1 MTSGATAQRLLG
13 SSARNSY
20 DPDIDI
26 DWDAPID
33 DDKLF
38 MPAERVSLY
47 GTALWDTMT
56 DEQRITLSRHESASL
71 ASTGLWFEMILMQML
86 IRHAFRRDAQDP
98 EVQYALTEVGDETRH
113 VLMFARSMTAFG
125 LPTYRPPKIIDLLAR
140 YYKATAWGP
149 SLFAPVLV
157 AEETL
162 DRYQRSTMAD
172 ETINP
177 VIRMINRI
185 HVVEEARHV
194 RFAREEIARVVPTLN
209 PVSKA
214 FHQLKTAL
222 VAVTVV
228 SSFISKDVY
237 AAAGL
242 DTKEA
247 VRAARVNSHHHET
260 KRWMSEKIM
269 GFLAEQDM
277 VPWFTRPIYRAA
289 HML

>member
-1 MTSGATAQRLLG
+1 
-13 SSARNSY
+13 
-20 DPDIDI
+20 
-26 DWDAPID
+26 
-33 DDKLF
+33 
-38 MPAERVSLY
+38 
-47 GTALWDTMT
+47 
-56 DEQRITLSRHESASL
+56 
-71 ASTGLWFEMILMQML
+71 MQPL
-86 IRHAFRRDAQDP
+86 CRQTF
-98 EVQYALTEVGDETRH
+98 
-113 VLMFARSMTAFG
+113 
-125 LPTYRPPKIIDLLAR
+125 
-140 YYKATAWGP
+140 
-149 SLFAPVLV
+149 
-157 AEETL
+157 
-162 DRYQRSTMAD
+162 
-172 ETINP
+172 
-177 VIRMINRI
+177 RI